1 MSRGPEVARTI
12 LEIFKRQFSLAG
24 YGLPAQVI
32 AALSE
37 RRGWST
43 DETVSGIVYGCDIG
57 WFEKGRNG
65 FLTLTDAG
73 FREMAPDADQAKAAP
88 PFALA
93 RSAGAA
99 GVRG

>member
-43 DETVSGIVYGCDIG
+43 DETVSGIVYGCDLG
-57 WFEKGRNG
+57 WFEERRNG

-73 FREMAPDADQAKAAP
+73 FRDIAEEAGGARPAGR
-88 PFALA
+88 FRLG
-93 RSAGAA
+93 RSAA
-99 GVRG
+99 RQ